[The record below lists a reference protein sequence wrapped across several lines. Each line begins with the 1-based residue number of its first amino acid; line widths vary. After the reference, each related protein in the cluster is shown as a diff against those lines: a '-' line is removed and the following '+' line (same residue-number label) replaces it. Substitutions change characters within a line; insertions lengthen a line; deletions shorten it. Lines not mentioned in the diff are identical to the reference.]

1 MIVLGFCG
9 IGKSTLVY
17 RNISDNLNHYVD
29 LDYTDFKNV
38 ENDFW
43 VKSYVKCATRLHNQG
58 KIVLISAH
66 EDVQKEVIT
75 TLNSE
80 DYVIISP
87 SKDLLYGMCSL
98 RKIKNYNNPYLNE
111 MQKNDN
117 LDMINHI
124 VETHYWEIES
134 VVKLYNMNCIE
145 LTSSKYELIELIK
158 KISVISDITGTV
170 VVNRKI
176 DLDPKIDCAHWLY
189 DL

>member
-17 RNISDNLNHYVD
+17 RRASDNLNHYVD

-58 KIVLISAH
+58 KIVLISTH

-117 LDMINHI
+117 LNMIDRI
-124 VETHYWEIES
+124 AETHYWEIES

-158 KISVISDITGTV
+158 KISVVSDITGNI